1 MLKEIK
7 RREVE
12 KYFDTEKEAYGYKQ
26 IKPQSDMSIEQ
37 AREFVNN
44 LFLAKE

>member
-1 MLKEIK
+1 MFKEIK

-12 KYFDTEKEAYGYKQ
+12 KYFDTEKRAYGYKQ
-26 IKPQSDMSIEQ
+26 IKPQTDMSIDQ
-37 AREFVNN
+37 AREFLNS